1 MLITKIV
8 LVIFYIIFSTLALYY
23 INYYKPLIQQI
34 HKNLII
40 FTSFTI
46 FLIYTFFVSY
56 LVINDKNKNWYSY
69 INYFI
74 SGGFILFFTLALSH
88 IFNFYNNYGSRNY
101 LYSLLKN
108 VGILIL
114 AICFIFGIIWLSS
127 ISRLLAIIF
136 SILMILICISGVGY
150 LIYNNFKE
158 RFDNI
163 DNNFLNKILVGIFAS
178 KIYNNSKDAVNFL
191 INSIKTTRIEIL
203 IILLIQ
209 IIILVFYLL
218 LPSIKSLIFNDITSK
233 KIKDMKKQKK
243 IKFKTMYDSIENI
256 KKINKKKKKYL
267 GISDYIWEEI
277 LNSPDENTEENIK
290 NILIKNSFN
299 ESNIDAATSYIK
311 ANIQPIRENISKIKQ
326 IRGEIKLLEI
336 KEQTQ
341 DDLIK
346 EIIKNPVYTN
356 IRRTYSMENIDL
368 GENNYNYSI
377 SSWFFIHNSP
387 PNAKVTSSKDVSIL
401 NYNNKPNILFNTN
414 KNTLKITYKI
424 IDPEIKNELS
434 EKVIEIYT
442 SEKIKLQKWN
452 NLILNY
458 NSGTLDIFIN
468 GKLVYTV
475 DKIFSR
481 QNNGTITIGSDDGV
495 DGGICNIVYFP
506 TALNINEIRTFYH
519 ILKHKSPP
527 II

>member
-1 MLITKIV
+1 MSIAKII
-8 LVIFYIIFSTLALYY
+8 LVILYIMFSALALFY
-23 INYYKPLIQQI
+23 INYYKSYIQPI
-34 HKNLII
+34 HKTLII
-40 FTSFTI
+40 FTSFFI
-46 FLIYTFFVSY
+46 FLIYTFFISY
-56 LVINDKNKNWYSY
+56 LVINDKNRNWYSY
-69 INYFI
+69 ITYFI
-74 SGGFILFFTLALSH
+74 SGGFLLVFTLAISH
-88 IFNFYNNYGSRNY
+88 IFNYYNNYNRHY
-101 LYSLLKN
+101 LYSLLKS

-114 AICFIFGIIWLSS
+114 GISLIFGIIWLSS

-136 SILMILICISGVGY
+136 SILMILICISAVGY
-150 LIYNNFKE
+150 VIYNNFKE
-158 RFDNI
+158 RFENI
-163 DNNFLNKILVGIFAS
+163 DKNFLNKILIAIFTS
-178 KIYNNSKDAVNFL
+178 KIYSKSKYA
-191 INSIKTTRIEIL
+191 INYFIDSIKTTRIEIL
-203 IILLIQ
+203 IILLVQ
-209 IIILVFYLL
+209 IIILAFYLL

-256 KKINKKKKKYL
+256 KKINKEKKKYL

-326 IRGEIKLLEI
+326 IWGEIKLLEI

-346 EIIKNPVYTN
+346 EILKQPVYTN

-387 PNAKVTSSKDVSIL
+387 PNAKVTSSEDISIL

-414 KNTLKITYKI
+414 RNKLTIKYKR
-424 IDPEIKNELS
+424 IDPEKTNELS
-434 EKVIEIYT
+434 EQDIEVYT

-468 GKLVYTV
+468 GKLVHTEE
-475 DKIFSR
+475 KIFSK
-481 QNNGTITIGSDDGV
+481 QNNGTITIGTDDGV
-495 DGGICNIVYFP
+495 DGGICNIIYFP
-506 TALNINEIRTFYH
+506 TTLNINEIRTFYYF
-519 ILKHKSPP
+519 LKHKSPP